1 MSNIPPRQ
9 IILLKAGEL
18 FHKRGYASVTI
29 EDVIEASGL
38 AKSTF
43 HQNYSSKSK
52 LGQAWLQRLMKQMR
66 HVNEGFLENPGDRD
80 RRLRK
85 YFYSMRS
92 WLENSGFRSCQ
103 FANTAACVTTEEDEE
118 LLDLIDE
125 YKRSQRQFFIDLV
138 GTLVAE
144 ADTQRL
150 GTAVFLLY
158 YGALTEAQNLK
169 ATWPLDDALAMSEQL
184 CGVNRS

>member
-9 IILLKAGEL
+9 ILLLKAGEL
-18 FHKRGYASVTI
+18 FHKRGYAAVSV
-29 EDVIEASGL
+29 EDVIDASGL

-43 HQNYSSKSK
+43 YQNFSSKSK
-52 LGQAWLQRLMKQMR
+52 LGQAWLERLIKQMK

-85 YFYSMRS
+85 YFFSMRS
-92 WLENSGFRSCQ
+92 WLENSGYRSCQ
-103 FANTAACVTTEEDEE
+103 FANTGACATSEEDEE

-138 GTLVAE
+138 GTLVAPE
-144 ADTQRL
+144 DAQRL
-150 GTAVFLLY
+150 GTAVFLLFS
-158 YGALTEAQNLK
+158 GAMTEAQNLK
-169 ATWPLDDALAMSEQL
+169 ATWPMEDALATAESL
-184 CGVNRS
+184 CGANQH

>member
-18 FHKRGYASVTI
+18 FHKRGYAAVSV
-29 EDVIEASGL
+29 EDVIDASGL

-52 LGQAWLQRLMKQMR
+52 LGQAWLERLMKQMS
-66 HVNEGFLENPGDRD
+66 HVNQGFLENPGERE

-85 YFYSMRS
+85 YFFSMRS

-103 FANTAACVTTEEDEE
+103 FANTAACLTVGEDEE
-118 LLDLIDE
+118 LLFIIDQ
-125 YKRSQRQFFIDLV
+125 YKRAQRQFFIDLV
-138 GTLVAE
+138 GTLVPLTDA
-144 ADTQRL
+144 QRL

-158 YGALTEAQNLK
+158 SGAMTEAQNLK
-169 ATWPLDDALAMSEQL
+169 ATWPLDDALAMSEEL
-184 CGVNRS
+184 CGIGK